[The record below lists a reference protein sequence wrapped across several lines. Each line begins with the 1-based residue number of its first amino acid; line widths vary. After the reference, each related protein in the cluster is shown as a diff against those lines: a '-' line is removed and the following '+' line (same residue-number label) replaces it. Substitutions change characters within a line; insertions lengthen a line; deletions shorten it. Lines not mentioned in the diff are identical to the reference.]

1 MLSVSKLRSAIVSDN
16 FNLGLI
22 YPLEVTENLILENLP
37 VRGFGANEDKIA
49 HRLPLNDCLDSH
61 YLSLNPKREVR
72 VAIVVDVDSDLDVD
86 LMKSLNIP
94 LPKTFTGRR
103 SIQNCDDRS
112 VRPHLIYWLSKP
124 VFMMNKKQA
133 QKYDR
138 VIKRLRG
145 CLETICDVDAID
157 PTITKNPAKLEWR
170 TWDPVWHVI
179 KGDDRIWSLDE
190 LDDALS
196 RAKVV
201 PIKKVDKPANSDARN
216 VPKYQAGM
224 ANSFREDVAA
234 RGRHEQ
240 LFEAMRFFAYAH
252 KANASSEQDLF
263 NYVLEQCLKFNEL
276 NNAHNLLSYSSIKS
290 TAKSIARWTWRYY
303 TGSGEDKDRG
313 ACKREGLVHAGMS
326 KKQRQAVGGRYGAKK
341 NADAKKQKVLAALE
355 DLKASGEPVVISKLA
370 KELEMSRNTLKKY
383 MQETV
388 SEKVQNADVQA
399 SEQVVKTVSI
409 REGSAKDAGDEPTYG
424 EKITAFIGDDVV
436 EMWPVIGSDGLVVN
450 KHGVQMPAMYFDGYL
465 KSTDEGPKVIEI
477 PDFLM

>member
-1 MLSVSKLRSAIVSDN
+1 MM
-16 FNLGLI
+16 
-22 YPLEVTENLILENLP
+22 YPLEVTENLVFESLP
-37 VRGFGANEDKIA
+37 KWGLGANEDKVA
-49 HRLPLNDCLDSH
+49 HRLTRHDYIDAH
-61 YLSLNPKREVR
+61 YLSLNPNRDVR
-72 VAIVVDVDSDLDVD
+72 VAIIVDVDSDLDVD

-103 SIQNCDDRS
+103 SGCDDRS
-112 VRPHLIYWLSKP
+112 IRPHLIYWLSKP
-124 VFMMNKKQA
+124 VFMKNKKQA

-138 VIKRLRG
+138 VIKRLKG
-145 CLETICDVDAID
+145 CLEAICDVDAIN

-240 LFEAMRFFAYAH
+240 LFEAMRFFAYGH

-276 NNAHNLLSYSSIKS
+276 NNTHNLLSYSSIKS

-303 TGSGEDKDRG
+303 VGAGEDKDRG

-409 REGSAKDAGDEPTYG
+409 REGSVEDAGDEPTYG
-424 EKITAFIGDDVV
+424 DKITAFIGDEIV
-436 EMWPVIGSDGLVVN
+436 EMWPVIGSEGIVVN
-450 KHGVQMPAMYFDGYL
+450 KHGVHMPAMYFDGYL